1 MKVLIVEDE
10 KVAAQ
15 QLKNFIQEYNNS
27 IEILPLIDS
36 CAELEKWLQ
45 QKNETDLI
53 LCDIELTDG
62 NALNVLKEAEI
73 NAAVIFT
80 TAYDNFWIQALK
92 LNGIDYLL
100 KPITKEKVFAALDKA
115 EAIKKIFS
123 KDKNILS
130 QLQSLMNKAPNA
142 FYKKRFPVRVNNEVF
157 VLETDSIILFRIIE
171 GVIFALLEKG
181 KKLPLVEET
190 LNELETKLNPEFFFR
205 INRSE
210 IINARYIESIKIQ
223 EGNDYIIQLK
233 EFGEKLSVSSS
244 RINKLKNW
252 LNDPLSISMNKDF

>member
-1 MKVLIVEDE
+1 
-10 KVAAQ
+10 
-15 QLKNFIQEYNNS
+15 
-27 IEILPLIDS
+27 
-36 CAELEKWLQ
+36 
-45 QKNETDLI
+45 
-53 LCDIELTDG
+53 
-62 NALNVLKEAEI
+62 
-73 NAAVIFT
+73 
-80 TAYDNFWIQALK
+80 
-92 LNGIDYLL
+92 
-100 KPITKEKVFAALDKA
+100 
-115 EAIKKIFS
+115 
-123 KDKNILS
+123 
-130 QLQSLMNKAPNA
+130 MNKAPNA

-252 LNDPLSISMNKDF
+252 LNDPLSPV